1 MRGKSKAI
9 QNAGCADCF
18 VTVQGGGSYL
28 AAYFG
33 GRNVVANFFG
43 RAFEERAAGGGEAGG
58 ARSEGREAARSLM
71 EVGYTYS
78 MILPRL
84 SNQTLTEAT
93 DPGQLYAEIDKWHR
107 QRACGLGGATGAPG

>member
-1 MRGKSKAI
+1 
-9 QNAGCADCF
+9 
-18 VTVQGGGSYL
+18 
-28 AAYFG
+28 
-33 GRNVVANFFG
+33 
-43 RAFEERAAGGGEAGG
+43 
-58 ARSEGREAARSLM
+58 M

>member
-1 MRGKSKAI
+1 M
-9 QNAGCADCF
+9 
-18 VTVQGGGSYL
+18 QGGGSYL

-84 SNQTLTEAT
+84 SNQTLSEAT